1 MPVTAGQG
9 NAAGTAGAA
18 PGAEAAG
25 GAVSAGASRWA
36 AELAFALSL
45 ADRAGTLLVD
55 LQDRLVSIEH
65 KSETD
70 VVTEADHLSEA
81 LVIDAVR
88 EAFPGDAVLS
98 EEIGVVLPATG
109 VAPSGRTWVMD
120 PLDGTVN
127 YANGIPY
134 FCFSLAL
141 VVDGRP
147 VAGVVR
153 DPVRRESYAAT
164 DDGPALLDG
173 RVIVARPKERLRDC
187 VISMGLSGDRA
198 GERWARLRGAV
209 RVPRGFGAAAL
220 SLAYVANGRFDAFIQ
235 EQNLSSWDI
244 AAAGL
249 IAERAGVV
257 VSDLAGGPWFTL
269 EAPTRTMSVVAAPP
283 PHQAAL
289 LDLLRA

>member
-1 MPVTAGQG
+1 MPVTAGRG
-9 NAAGTAGAA
+9 D
-18 PGAEAAG
+18 EAAR
-25 GAVSAGASRWA
+25 VDTLAGDSSRWA
-36 AELAFALSL
+36 AELTFALGL
-45 ADRAGTLLVD
+45 ADRAGALLVD

-98 EEIGVVLPATG
+98 EEVGVVLPAAD

-127 YANGIPY
+127 YANGIPF

-153 DPVRRESYAAT
+153 DPIRGESYAAT

-173 RVIVARPKERLRDC
+173 HVISALPKERLRDC

-198 GERWARLRGAV
+198 AERWARLRSAV

-235 EQNLSSWDI
+235 EQNLSPWDI

-249 IAERAGVV
+249 IAERAGVT

-269 EAPTRTMSVVAAPP
+269 EAPTRTMSVVAAPA

>member
-1 MPVTAGQG
+1 MTA
-9 NAAGTAGAA
+9 TPD
-18 PGAEAAG
+18 PGLPTEPPRAT
-25 GAVSAGASRWA
+25 RWG
-36 AELAFALSL
+36 AELAFAIDL
-45 ADRAGTLLVD
+45 ADRAGALLVD

-88 EAFPGDAVLS
+88 EAFPADAVFS
-98 EEIGVVLPATG
+98 EEVGTVLPAAE

-127 YANGIPY
+127 YANGIPF

-153 DPVRRESYAAT
+153 DPVRGESYAAT
-164 DDGPALLDG
+164 EDGPAMLDG
-173 RVIVARPKERLRDC
+173 RVISPRPKERLRDC
-187 VISMGLSGDRA
+187 VISMGLSGERSA
-198 GERWARLRGAV
+198 ERWARLRGAV
-209 RVPRGFGAAAL
+209 RVPRGFGSAAL
-220 SLAYVANGRFDAFIQ
+220 ALAYTANGRFDAFIQ
-235 EQNLSSWDI
+235 EQNLSPWDI

-249 IAERAGVV
+249 IAERAGVT
-257 VSDLAGGPWFTL
+257 VSDLAGGPWFVL
-269 EAPTRTMSVVAAPP
+269 DAPTRSMSVVAAAA
-283 PHQAAL
+283 PHHATL
-289 LDLLRA
+289 LELLRR

>member
-1 MPVTAGQG
+1 VTAGHG
-9 NAAGTAGAA
+9 SAAAGAA
-18 PGAEAAG
+18 GDAAP
-25 GAVSAGASRWA
+25 ASSWA
-36 AELAFALSL
+36 AELRFALDL
-45 ADRAGTLLVD
+45 ADRAGMLLVD

-98 EEIGVVLPATG
+98 EEVGVVLPAAD

-127 YANGIPY
+127 YANGIPF

-153 DPVRRESYAAT
+153 DPIRGESYAAT

-173 RVIVARPKERLRDC
+173 HVISARPKERLRDC

-198 GERWARLRGAV
+198 AERWARLRSAV

-235 EQNLSSWDI
+235 EQNLSPWDI

-249 IAERAGVV
+249 IAERAGVT

-269 EAPTRTMSVVAAPP
+269 EAPTRTMSVVAAPA

-289 LDLLRA
+289 LDLLRV